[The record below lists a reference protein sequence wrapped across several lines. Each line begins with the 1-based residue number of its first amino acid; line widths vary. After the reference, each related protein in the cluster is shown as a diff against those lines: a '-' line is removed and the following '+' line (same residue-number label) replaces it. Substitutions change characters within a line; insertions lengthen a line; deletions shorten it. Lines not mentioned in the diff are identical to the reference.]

1 VNYNPVTTEGES
13 LAERI
18 RREVYLLTAGDLSQ
32 WQAVWSLEK
41 RLVLRFH
48 DFQDA
53 LKYAVTAGWIEA
65 IGDPITSI
73 RLRPTSVTPAED
85 EPPNLPANKT

>member
-1 VNYNPVTTEGES
+1 VNYDPVDSEGEA

-18 RREVYLLTAGDLSQ
+18 RRDIYLRSAGDLSQ

-41 RLVLRFH
+41 RLVIRFH
-48 DFQDA
+48 DFQNA

-65 IGDPITSI
+65 IGDPITSV
-73 RLRPTSVTPAED
+73 RLRPTNLTPAAD
-85 EPPNLPANKT
+85 DPSAKGS

>member
-1 VNYNPVTTEGES
+1 MNYDPVDSEGEA

-18 RREVYLLTAGDLSQ
+18 RREIYLRSAGDLSQ

-41 RLVLRFH
+41 RLVIRFH
-48 DFQDA
+48 DFQNA

-65 IGDPITSI
+65 IGDPITNI

-85 EPPNLPANKT
+85 EPSNLPANKT